1 MEAKQLLDKK
11 GIFSFLIITFVITYG
26 IHFLLIGSGVSPIVF
41 GLGQYVVAAVMWVPA
56 LATFITIK
64 FITKEGFAITN
75 IRFGNWKP
83 YVFSGLIIPL
93 CFLIIYVL
101 TYLFGFG
108 EPDWGMNSLR
118 KIFEK
123 SGTQIPEMP
132 SAAATWGGLYF
143 STLFLAP
150 ILNTIFGFG
159 EELGWRGYLLPKLM
173 PLGKTKAYIIL
184 GIIWGAWHFPM
195 VWMGFMYPGYPI
207 LGMVMFTLLTII
219 FGIYLNELTLKYKS
233 SILAGWL
240 HGVFNSQRLGIW
252 TLLFPG
258 VNPLFGGFSG
268 LVGLG
273 VWLLLAFISS
283 RKRHIN

>member
-1 MEAKQLLDKK
+1 METKSQLDKK

-26 IHFLLIGSGVSPIVF
+26 IHFSLIINGVSPIVY
-41 GLGQYVVAAVMWVPA
+41 GLGQYVVAAVMWVLA

-64 FITKEGFAITN
+64 FITKESFAITN

-83 YVFSGLIIPL
+83 FLYSGLIIPL
-93 CFLIIYVL
+93 CFLIIYAL
-101 TYLFGFG
+101 TYLLGFG

-118 KIFEK
+118 KIFENG
-123 SGTQIPEMP
+123 GTKIPEMP
-132 SAAATWGGLYF
+132 SPAATWGGLYF
-143 STLFLAP
+143 STLIFAP

-184 GIIWGAWHFPM
+184 GFIWGAWHFPM
-195 VWMGFMYPGYPI
+195 VWVGFMYPGYPI
-207 LGMVMFTLLTII
+207 LGTVMFTLLTII

-233 SILAGWL
+233 SILASWL

-268 LVGLG
+268 IIGLII
-273 VWLLLAFISS
+273 WLLLGIYFVK
-283 RKRHIN
+283 RK